1 MSNYKKLAEKA
12 LQKATS
18 KKLINEAVVYPENMN
33 ERMHTSLEEDLR
45 NDTHSLGKHPAL
57 PEGDEHSFTQ
67 KIMGERFSE
76 VCKRYKRAHDVDDI
90 DNRRVMAEMMPTVY
104 EAIGLESKHKKA
116 LEELAI
122 KMIREEYD
130 ISEDAVEII
139 AELTPKITLEGT
151 KKNPKPMAV
160 EGMEFDSHDDIV
172 NLNAEVYKRRFLN
185 AMGQGAAMK
194 CNHMFHL
201 VDDELTNLDPKL
213 PNKYAK
219 MMSAADYMYY
229 VIPKMEEGTNGGV
242 VRVEYPTPEQPKAKA
257 KIHAQAMV
265 FPVLIQEIVKGVMD
279 LLSGHGLPKNKKVAD
294 YVINKADF
302 LAAEPWDMRMGPAV
316 WGKFT
321 DAVPADD
328 FGLKHHAYVH
338 LASLPANEFNNQMKE
353 VMAGTKKGKKIV
365 EDIIHSVKHDLHEE
379 EFNSAMNELYENN
392 DEFDE
397 GEIDPFL

>member
-12 LQKATS
+12 LQVAKN
-18 KKLINEAVVYPENMN
+18 KKPLNESIVYPENMN
-33 ERMHTSLEEDLR
+33 ERMHPSLEEDLR

-57 PEGDEHSFTQ
+57 PEGDEHMFTQ

-76 VCKRYKRAHDVDDI
+76 VCKRYKRAHDLDDI
-90 DNRRVMAEMMPTVY
+90 DTRKVMSEMMPSVY
-104 EAIGLESKHKKA
+104 EAISLESKHKKT

-122 KMIREEYD
+122 NMIREEYD
-130 ISEDAVEII
+130 MSENAVEII
-139 AELTPKITLEGT
+139 AELTPRITLEGT
-151 KKNPKPMAV
+151 KRNPKPMAV
-160 EGMEFDSHDDIV
+160 EAMEFDSHDDIV
-172 NLNAEVYKRRFLN
+172 NANAEVYKRRFLN
-185 AMGQGAAMK
+185 AMGQGAAKK

-201 VDDELTNLDPKL
+201 VDDKLTDLDPKL

-229 VIPKMEEGTNGGV
+229 AIPKLDEGVSGGV
-242 VRVEYPTPEQPKAKA
+242 VRVEYPTPENPKA

-265 FPVLIQEIVKGVMD
+265 FPVLIHEIVKGVME
-279 LLSGHGLPKNKKVAD
+279 LLSAHGLPKNKKVAD

-302 LAAEPWDMRMGPAV
+302 LAAEPWDMRMGPAI

-328 FGLKHHAYVH
+328 FGLKHHAYTH

-353 VMAGTKKGKKIV
+353 IMAGTKRGKKIV
-365 EDIIHSVKHDLHEE
+365 EDIINSVKHDLHEE
-379 EFNSAMNELYENN
+379 EFNNAMNELNTN
-392 DEFDE
+392 QGGFDE
-397 GEIDPFL
+397 DEIDPFL